1 MKLLLRR
8 GIVYCMVLSLFVG
21 VGYVESKTDGPTVI
35 ARALEQAEA
44 VSNPANR
51 NVVLAR
57 IAVTYL
63 QNGSVKG
70 ALATADKISEPYAQS
85 LLLIEL
91 ARLSAKQGA
100 TTQGAGFV
108 EEAMNLIDEIG
119 DPDQQLFVLL
129 KAAEVSN
136 AFQGLKNMITG
147 LSEECD
153 RVLDSASAKD
163 TQLRAARMAA
173 LAGQGLDCGRGALAL
188 LDDALDIATEKMEDA
203 FEIAPRQEDAH
214 GNITVL
220 DHVALGYLQMN
231 EPGKALEV
239 IKGIEDR
246 FTRFAASDR
255 MAFYASAK
263 EFDLEMRLRQAG
275 DRGTDN
281 LLERVLED
289 VKEALV
295 KTKENEDVYQKYA
308 AQVDVADGFAT
319 LEGEALAAFG
329 DGMELVGQ
337 DVGEVNVRNLLAELK
352 PIKDR
357 YNFATALYRI
367 AHQYTSQAQY
377 DNAIEV
383 SEAIDDPYYRAFALM
398 EVAAAG
404 GNIGRLFPPGR
415 MLDADN
421 SLRKKKNVLQR
432 GVDVEMKEEMDE
444 VFKVLNTLENA
455 KELTEPEKQ
464 EQFLVY
470 LENYRYGKH
479 QRRYFKVYDSQG
491 KLLEEPYLPE
501 LEGKDLSY
509 LLDANGNE
517 FFTLLS
523 ARIDEQESG
532 QGVVSYMWPGNEL
545 KKMIPTI
552 FLIRFFEQWGW
563 YVATGAPARTIEDL
577 DLYEDLVE
585 DRSAA
590 SPI

>member
-1 MKLLLRR
+1 MKRLILLLRR
-8 GIVYCMVLSLFVG
+8 EIVCCMVLSLFVG

-35 ARALEQAEA
+35 AQALEQAEA

-51 NVVLAR
+51 NVALAR
-57 IAVTYL
+57 IAAIYL

-70 ALATADKISEPYAQS
+70 ALTTAGKISEPYAES

-91 ARLSAKQGA
+91 ARLSAEEGS

-108 EEAMNLIDEIG
+108 EEAMPLIDQIG

-136 AFQGLKNMITG
+136 GFKGLKNMIPG
-147 LSEECD
+147 VNEECD
-153 RVLDSASAKD
+153 RVLGSASAKD

-173 LAGQGLDCGRGALAL
+173 LAGQGLDCGRDGALAL
-188 LDDALDIATEKMEDA
+188 LDDAKDIATEKMEDA
-203 FEIAPRQEDAH
+203 FEIAPGQEDANK
-214 GNITVL
+214 NITVL
-220 DHVALGYLQMN
+220 DHVAV
-231 EPGKALEV
+231 ALEYLKMKKPQGASEA
-239 IKGIEDR
+239 IAKFEELFTIADIEDR
-246 FTRFAASDR
+246 FTQSAAYDR
-255 MAFYASAK
+255 VEMAEDIERPYARDFLRTRVETK
-263 EFDLEMRLRQAG
+263 QRQAG
-275 DRGTDN
+275 KPDHAA
-281 LLERVLED
+281 RVD
-289 VKEALV
+289 I
-295 KTKENEDVYQKYA
+295 
-308 AQVDVADGFAT
+308 ADGFAT

-329 DGMELVGQ
+329 DGMELAGR
-337 DVGEVNVRNLLAELK
+337 DAGEVNVRNLLAELK

-357 YNFATALYRI
+357 YNFATALYHI
-367 AHQYTSQAQY
+367 AHQYASQAQY

-398 EVAAAG
+398 EVAAAE

-432 GVDVEMKEEMDE
+432 GVDVEMKEQMDE

-455 KELTEPEKQ
+455 KGLTRPEKQ
-464 EQFLVY
+464 AQFLVY
-470 LENYRYGKH
+470 LENVRYGKH
-479 QRRYFKVYDSQG
+479 KRRYFKVYNDQG

-501 LEGKDLSY
+501 LEGKDLSD

-523 ARIDEQESG
+523 TRIDERESR
-532 QGVVSYMWPGNEL
+532 QGIVSYPWPGNEL
-545 KKMIPTI
+545 KKLIPTI
-552 FLIRFFEQWGW
+552 FLGRFFEQWGW
-563 YVATGAPARTIEDL
+563 YVVTGTPARTIEDHE
-577 DLYEDLVE
+577 LYKNVVE